1 MLVAD
6 SLINVGDAEVGG
18 AAGDDAGI
26 AAGDDRYLD
35 AGSLEQHD
43 AEPVLDVE
51 GLQFVAVVGVVQA
64 AVGHHAVDVEG
75 DELDAGGA
83 GFCVHQ
89 MTLALKGSGMFRAPI
104 RWLSASTTSR
114 PLMRRRSIIS
124 TASTARRSGP
134 MVCGPGCITEA
145 ISPCCRSMRF
155 SKARRRSPS
164 VKMPM
169 TALVGSMIA
178 TRPSPPRDMATM
190 ASVMAVVGATAGTLS
205 PARMTSRTWVSRR
218 RPSEP
223 PGCERAKSSG
233 PKPRASSSATA
244 KASPSASAAGV
255 LAVGARLCGQASC
268 APPASRW
275 ISASR
280 ASVDDGTPVI
290 SMPRAP
296 WRLTAGTIRS
306 SSSDSPELERASR
319 MPLRG

>member
-64 AVGHHAVDVEG
+64 AVGHHAVEVEG

-89 MTLALKGSGMFRAPI
+89 ITLALKRSCMFRAPI

-145 ISPCCRSMRF
+145 ISPCCRSMCF

-164 VKMPM
+164 VKMPI
-169 TALVGSMIA
+169 TALASGFSST
-178 TRPSPPRDMATM
+178 TRTRS
-190 ASVMAVVGATAGTLS
+190 SLS
-205 PARMTSRTWVSRR
+205 PM
-218 RPSEP
+218 
-223 PGCERAKSSG
+223 
-233 PKPRASSSATA
+233 
-244 KASPSASAAGV
+244 
-255 LAVGARLCGQASC
+255 
-268 APPASRW
+268 AP
-275 ISASR
+275 
-280 ASVDDGTPVI
+280 
-290 SMPRAP
+290 
-296 WRLTAGTIRS
+296 
-306 SSSDSPELERASR
+306 
-319 MPLRG
+319 